1 MEHIKEIGNVTNL
14 TVLGFKLG
22 KMVVRMKDSIKIV
35 KNKVQEHIFGLI
47 SLFIKG
53 NGIMVKYKG
62 KENILIKMEKFI
74 KGFFLII

>member
-1 MEHIKEIGNVTNL
+1 MTSN
-14 TVLGFKLG
+14 
-22 KMVVRMKDSIKIV
+22 IKIV